1 MAYISPM
8 FPPDAAPGRWDSYP
22 PQFSL
27 VVVLRAKSG
36 LISPSPRRHSR
47 KRPCR
52 RCVKLGKPS
61 TCINVEKK
69 RRGRPPKNRLATVTA
84 SANPATVAS
93 AAQRPQKN
101 LGGNWENAATQRAM
115 RSRKQPAHPYHDD
128 SYGERRSSNRRRVS
142 VRRADTEAFSPSSSS
157 GEEDDDD
164 EDDDSKDDD
173 DYRDY
178 RSSAVAG
185 KKRKTPLPP
194 ETATVPAVDTT
205 SDTITKRPRAE
216 PQEQSPAQS
225 GTSTVHAVLPG
236 ER

>member
-1 MAYISPM
+1 
-8 FPPDAAPGRWDSYP
+8 
-22 PQFSL
+22 
-27 VVVLRAKSG
+27 
-36 LISPSPRRHSR
+36 
-47 KRPCR
+47 
-52 RCVKLGKPS
+52 
-61 TCINVEKK
+61 VEKK
-69 RRGRPPKNRLATVTA
+69 RRGRPPKNRLATVAA
-84 SANPATVAS
+84 SNPATVAS
-93 AAQRPQKN
+93 TAQRPQKN
-101 LGGNWENAATQRAM
+101 LGNWENAATQRAM
-115 RSRKQPAHPYHDD
+115 RPRKQPAHPYHDD

-225 GTSTVHAVLPG
+225 GTSTVHTVLPG

>member
-1 MAYISPM
+1 MAHISPM
-8 FPPDAAPGRWDSYP
+8 FPPDAAPGPWEPSYP

-69 RRGRPPKNRLATVTA
+69 RRGRPPKNRLATVAA
-84 SANPATVAS
+84 SNPATVAS
-93 AAQRPQKN
+93 TAQRPQKN

-115 RSRKQPAHPYHDD
+115 RPRKQPAHPYHDDD

-157 GEEDDDD
+157 GEDDD
-164 EDDDSKDDD
+164 DDDSKDDD

-225 GTSTVHAVLPG
+225 GTSTAHTVLPC

>member
-1 MAYISPM
+1 M
-8 FPPDAAPGRWDSYP
+8 R
-22 PQFSL
+22 
-27 VVVLRAKSG
+27 
-36 LISPSPRRHSR
+36 PRKH
-47 KRPCR
+47 
-52 RCVKLGKPS
+52 
-61 TCINVEKK
+61 
-69 RRGRPPKNRLATVTA
+69 
-84 SANPATVAS
+84 
-93 AAQRPQKN
+93 
-101 LGGNWENAATQRAM
+101 
-115 RSRKQPAHPYHDD
+115 PAHPYHDD

-164 EDDDSKDDD
+164 DEDDDSKDDD

-194 ETATVPAVDTT
+194 DTATVPAVDTT

-225 GTSTVHAVLPG
+225 GTSTVHTSCLVNVDAHHQLSV
-236 ER
+236 